1 MSFFSSFTAAAAA
14 PPPTVLVGHTYT
26 QRVAFVGPFGV
37 GKTTALR
44 AISDIEVVDTDVATT
59 ERRADLPGKTHTT
72 VGFDYGELKL
82 EDGQR
87 IGLFGLPGQD
97 RFHAVWRTVLPGAS
111 AVVLWVYGDHDDAPR
126 ELTAWLEALRGCV
139 ALDILSVAVTRLSGT
154 MQDVDAQLGPLRDV
168 LARFN
173 PVAPLIAADPRRS
186 EDVRL
191 AVAIAL
197 AAVSLG

>member
-1 MSFFSSFTAAAAA
+1 MSFFSSFAASPA
-14 PPPTVLVGHTYT
+14 PPILVGHTHT

-44 AISDIEVVDTDVATT
+44 AISDIDVVDTDVTTT

-111 AVVLWVYGDHDDAPR
+111 AVVLWIYGDQPDAPK
-126 ELTAWLEALRGCV
+126 ELENWLQALKGCV
-139 ALDILSVAVTRLSGT
+139 ALEILSVAVTRLSGT
-154 MQDVDAQLGPLRDV
+154 MQDIDGQLMPLRDV

-173 PVAPLIAADPRRS
+173 PVAPLIAADPRQS

>member
-1 MSFFSSFTAAAAA
+1 MSRFFQSTAAAA
-14 PPPTVLVGHTYT
+14 PQVLLGHTHS

-44 AISDIEVVDTDVATT
+44 AISDIDVVDTDVATT
-59 ERRADLPGKTHTT
+59 ERRLDLPDKLQTT

-97 RFHAVWRTVLPGAS
+97 RFDAVWRTVLPGAS
-111 AVVLWVYGDHDDAPR
+111 AVVLWLFGNHAR
-126 ELTAWLEALRGCV
+126 AAAELEQWLQALDGCV
-139 ALDILSVAVTRLSGT
+139 AMEVLSVAVTRLPDDP
-154 MQDVDAQLGPLRDV
+154 QAAEHHLAPLREV
-168 LARFN
+168 LARYN
-173 PVAPLIAADPRRS
+173 PVSPMLTADPRRP

-197 AAVSLG
+197 AAVTFG